1 MKAFIGVNNKEIA
14 LSELVVVPRF
24 FRFDNV
30 LLVSLTGSQSI
41 AQKYESFRGHLL
53 SIKASL
59 YDSNVTRFYFAFNQE
74 DTSQFNDHSELLEHI
89 RQIVSICDSS
99 RGYSFVLRRFSDA
112 FGDVISSIL
121 GMPTIARSSFVSI
134 PPHWF
139 LSYYDALALAQL
151 PIETISNWLNRER
164 NALDQN
170 QRERLLVLVFP
181 AQVHDTQ
188 IQEMCDF
195 LKQVSF

>member
-30 LLVSLTGSQSI
+30 LLAYLTGFQSV
-41 AQKYESFRGHLL
+41 AQKYESFCGYLT
-53 SIKASL
+53 SIKATL
-59 YDSNVTRFYFAFNQE
+59 NDSNVTRFYFAFNQE
-74 DTSQFNDHSELLEHI
+74 DTSQFNDHSGLLEHI

-121 GMPTIARSSFVSI
+121 EMPAIARSSFVSI

-139 LSYYDALALAQL
+139 LSYYGQRVAQL